1 MKKRS
6 VDNRFG
12 ELDEHD
18 MPTEPMA
25 QVIFSP
31 VAATSPIEGGI
42 PMPQPPAR
50 PFPQQHARGAFP
62 PPAMMR
68 PPETSVY
75 PVLPPLPVTSGRDRP
90 AGGAGPVQT
99 TRSRRSAVPMLVG
112 LFFLAVQILLLTR
125 FILDVLALQ
134 HTSLWMDI
142 VYEVS
147 TVFLLPF
154 RLLLQ
159 SVTLPFSI
167 GIELY
172 TMLAILIYGLFSRIL
187 VRFLKAFLHSR

>member
-12 ELDEHD
+12 EIDDHD

-31 VAATSPIEGGI
+31 VATTSPIGEGI

-50 PFPQQHARGAFP
+50 PFPWQDARSPFP

-68 PPETSVY
+68 PSETSVY
-75 PVLPPLPVTSGRDRP
+75 PVLPPLPVTGARDRP
-90 AGGAGPVQT
+90 AGGAGPVRITQPH
-99 TRSRRSAVPMLVG
+99 RSAVPMLVG
-112 LFFLAVQILLLTR
+112 LFFLAVQILLLVR
-125 FILDVLALQ
+125 FILDVLGLQ
-134 HTSLWMDI
+134 RTALWMNV

-147 TVFLLPF
+147 SAFLLPF

-167 GIELY
+167 GVGLY
-172 TMLAILIYGLFSRIL
+172 TVLAILIYGLFSRIL
-187 VRFLKAFLHSR
+187 VRLLKAFLHAR